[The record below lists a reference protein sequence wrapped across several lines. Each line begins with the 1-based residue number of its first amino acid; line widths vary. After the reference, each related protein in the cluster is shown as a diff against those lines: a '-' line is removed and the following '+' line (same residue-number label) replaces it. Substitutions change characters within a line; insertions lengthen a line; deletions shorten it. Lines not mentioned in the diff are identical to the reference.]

1 MCFKKS
7 FLLSLFIFFIS
18 CSTTYIE
25 DEANS
30 NKMVG
35 KFSMFSENDYISGK
49 ISIFNQKEISQI
61 KINLDRYPK
70 TFLVTEVR
78 EGNQKKIDSN
88 FNESYEE
95 NIVKNLIEE
104 ITISRFSKWLSELC
118 NLNECK
124 KYATQNVMISKEE
137 IHTDKKI
144 KKIVGSYKNFKFA
157 VIFKS

>member
-7 FLLSLFIFFIS
+7 FLLSLLFFIS

-30 NKMVG
+30 NKMLG
-35 KFSMFSENDYISGK
+35 KFSMFSENNYISGK

-70 TFLVTEVR
+70 TFLVTEFR

-95 NIVKNLIEE
+95 STVKSLIEE
-104 ITISRFSKWLSELC
+104 ITIYRFSEWLSELC
-118 NLNECK
+118 DLNECK
-124 KYATQNVMISKEE
+124 EYTTQNVVITKEE
-137 IHTDKKI
+137 IHLNKKI
-144 KKIVGSYKNFKFA
+144 KKIIGSYKNFKFA
-157 VIFKS
+157 VVFKS

>member
-1 MCFKKS
+1 MYFKKP
-7 FLLSLFIFFIS
+7 FLLSLFILFIS
-18 CSTTYIE
+18 CSTTNLE
-25 DEANS
+25 NS
-30 NKMVG
+30 SNSKKIIG
-35 KFSMFSENDYISGK
+35 KFSMFSENTYISGK
-49 ISIFNQKEISQI
+49 ISIFNQKEISQM

-78 EGNQKKIDSN
+78 EGNQKKINSN

-95 NIVKNLIEE
+95 NTVKNLIEE

-124 KYATQNVMISKEE
+124 EYATQNVIITKEE
-137 IHTDKKI
+137 IHANKKI

-157 VIFKS
+157 VIFIS

>member
-1 MCFKKS
+1 MYFKKP
-7 FLLSLFIFFIS
+7 FLLFLFILFIS
-18 CSTTYIE
+18 CSTTNLENGSYSKKII
-25 DEANS
+25 
-30 NKMVG
+30 G
-35 KFSMFSENDYISGK
+35 KFSMFSENTYISGK

-78 EGNQKKIDSN
+78 EGNQKKINSN

-95 NIVKNLIEE
+95 NTVKNLIEE

-124 KYATQNVMISKEE
+124 EYATQNVIITKEE
-137 IHTDKKI
+137 IYANKKI

-157 VIFKS
+157 VIFES

>member
-1 MCFKKS
+1 MYFKRP
-7 FLLSLFIFFIS
+7 FLLSLFILIVS
-18 CSTTYIE
+18 CSTTNME
-25 DEANS
+25 SSFNS
-30 NKMVG
+30 NKIIG
-35 KFSMFSENDYISGK
+35 KFSMFSENAYISGK
-49 ISIFNQKEISQI
+49 ISILNQKEISQI

-95 NIVKNLIEE
+95 NIVKNFIEE
-104 ITISRFSKWLSELC
+104 ITISRFSRWLSELC

-124 KYATQNVMISKEE
+124 EYVTQNVMISKEE
-137 IHTDKKI
+137 IHEDKKI

>member
-7 FLLSLFIFFIS
+7 FLLSLLFFIS

-30 NKMVG
+30 NKMMG
-35 KFSMFSENDYISGK
+35 KFSMFSENNYISGN

-70 TFLVTEVR
+70 TFLVTEFR

-95 NIVKNLIEE
+95 STVKSLIEE
-104 ITISRFSKWLSELC
+104 ITIYRFSEWLSELC
-118 NLNECK
+118 DLNECK
-124 KYATQNVMISKEE
+124 EYTTQNVVITKEE
-137 IHTDKKI
+137 IHLNKKI
-144 KKIVGSYKNFKFA
+144 KKIIGSYKNFKFA
-157 VIFKS
+157 VVFKS